1 MRYTCKTIG
10 RAYDGSPPL
19 LSCFVTNMKQR
30 VEKSRKP
37 HQIAFTRNKM
47 SLIDEFAMR

>member
-19 LSCFVTNMKQR
+19 LSCFVTNMKQP
-30 VEKSRKP
+30 VEKLLHKA
-37 HQIAFTRNKM
+37 HQQEGIKFLSFTM
-47 SLIDEFAMR
+47 